1 MVPESTE
8 AAAPS
13 QRKCIECALEIPE
26 AAKICTHC
34 DSHQAPWKNRLKLL
48 SALTGLA
55 TVITAALTYTVTMLP
70 ELRKS
75 VAWKDDVEILQFTS
89 RRGLSLRNTGDGAVF
104 VSHLSIV
111 AKRPDGKTLFTNN
124 FTINRQLEKG
134 NFLYAVGDEDRL
146 KGLRLPIATFSSDD
160 VWLKALAAANDAP
173 SIVSK
178 KTCLLF
184 VVYHSQ
190 DHDLLNYQQR
200 LKERLRTYT
209 ATGTLHIYS
218 LESKKTI
225 LVPVN
230 LVGLLQVREESDCA
244 DFLPAPPVG
253 KA

>member
-1 MVPESTE
+1 MNSE
-8 AAAPS
+8 AAEGAMAP
-13 QRKCIECALEIPE
+13 QRKCIECALVIPE

-55 TVITAALTYTVTMLP
+55 TVVTAALTYTVTMLP

-89 RRGLSLRNTGDGAVF
+89 RRGLSLRNRGDGAVF

-111 AKRPDGKTLFTNN
+111 AKRPDGRTLFTNN

-134 NFLYAVGDEDRL
+134 SFLYAIGDEDRL
-146 KGLRLPIATFSSDD
+146 KGLRLPIATFSNED

-173 SIVSK
+173 SVVAK
-178 KTCLLF
+178 RTCLLF

-200 LKERLRTYT
+200 LKEGLRTYS

-218 LESKKTI
+218 LESKKSI
-225 LVPVN
+225 LVPIQ
-230 LVGLLQVREESDCA
+230 LVGLLQVREESDCV
-244 DFLPAPPVG
+244 DFLPASSGG